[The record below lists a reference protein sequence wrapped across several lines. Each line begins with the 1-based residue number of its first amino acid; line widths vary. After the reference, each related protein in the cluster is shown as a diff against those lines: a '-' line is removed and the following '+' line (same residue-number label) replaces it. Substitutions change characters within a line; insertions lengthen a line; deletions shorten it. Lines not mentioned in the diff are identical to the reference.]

1 MDTPMQPR
9 QSRRTQR
16 VPAEPGRGPLQEAE
30 LARLISA
37 HQGFVFKIAR
47 EYIYLGI
54 PLEDLVNEGN
64 IGLLHAA
71 RRFDHLRGT
80 RFLTYATAWI
90 RKYILGAVQRY
101 ARQVRLPPYSL
112 RRLRRFLNE
121 EQALA
126 QKLGRAP
133 SQEEIAAGS
142 DLRGRELESI
152 QKCRYVEVPI
162 EAVHPNSESEYTRA
176 LPDRDTLNPEED
188 LLRGE
193 AYKLVH
199 GALSRLTPRERTI
212 MVGRYGLSDG
222 RVRTLREVA
231 RSLGLSRERV
241 RQVEAIAR
249 CKITRYLARLPRR
262 RKS

>member
-1 MDTPMQPR
+1 MQPHRSR
-9 QSRRTQR
+9 QTQR
-16 VPAEPGRGPLQEAE
+16 VPTEPGLGPLQEAA

-47 EYIYLGI
+47 EYIHLGI

-71 RRFDHLRGT
+71 RRFDHSRGT
-80 RFLTYATAWI
+80 RFLTYAAAWI
-90 RKYILGAVQRY
+90 RKYILGAIQHYTRL
-101 ARQVRLPPYSL
+101 VRLPPYSL

-126 QKLGRAP
+126 QKLGRTP
-133 SQEEIAAGS
+133 SQEELVADS
-142 DLRGRELESI
+142 DLRGRELEDI

-162 EAVHPNSESEYTRA
+162 EMIHPGGESEYTRPLLDCDA
-176 LPDRDTLNPEED
+176 LSPEED

-193 AYKLVH
+193 AYRLVH

-212 MVGRYGLSDG
+212 MIGRYGLSDG

-231 RSLGLSRERV
+231 NTVGLSRERV
-241 RQVEAIAR
+241 RQIEAFAR
-249 CKITRYLARLPRR
+249 RKIGRHLARLPRR
-262 RKS
+262 KKP